1 MCSRTHAHVR
11 GKIWDTYS
19 GHSILLSRGL
29 ILFETKSM
37 IEFGGFDAQASAQ
50 PQATQRHHHH
60 FHLLLSYCDGFGNY
74 YRT

>member
-19 GHSILLSRGL
+19 GHSILLPRGL
-29 ILFETKSM
+29 TLSETKSM

-50 PQATQRHHHH
+50 ATQRRHHH
-60 FHLLLSYCDGFGNY
+60 FHLLQL
-74 YRT
+74 